1 MATFAPTTFLGFLV
15 NSITGEHFIAA
26 AEGSNPREAEASLRE
41 TYPSAAYQ
49 ILTIYQAQAVQN
61 YLNDAQRWPTLP
73 SRVQPKLADL
83 LATQRIRTQVGGLP
97 PLKKAAV
104 TPAHPHLNAAQIQQI
119 KTIAQ
124 GMPAETQA
132 MAARL
137 LVGSVAPLA
146 AKPMTAPARTPP
158 QPQVQPKVQAPPQPT
173 VQAKL
178 EARIDVSATPTPKGG
193 NIKEALA
200 AMRAF
205 NTPNQPSAYAQ
216 AFASPAAPIA
226 APNLAAMPIT
236 RTPQPGTAAL
246 SPAALPPSARG
257 VAQDDDTPAPA
268 SPFAVGKVSA
278 ISVLKALRSAR

>member
-1 MATFAPTTFLGFLV
+1 MNPFPPTTFLGFLV
-15 NSITGEHFIAA
+15 NSLTGEHFIAA
-26 AEGSNPREAEASLRE
+26 TEGANPHEAAASLRE
-41 TYPSAAYQ
+41 TYPSVAYQ
-49 ILTIYQAQAVQN
+49 ILTIYQAQAVQK
-61 YLNDAQRWPTLP
+61 YLADAQRWPTLP

-83 LATQRIRTQVGGLP
+83 LATQRIRTQLGGLP
-97 PLKKAAV
+97 PLKKAAA

-146 AKPMTAPARTPP
+146 AKPQEAPAPTPR
-158 QPQVQPKVQAPPQPT
+158 QPQAQPKVQAPTQPP

-178 EARIDVSATPTPKGG
+178 EARIEVSATPTPKGG

-205 NTPNQPSAYAQ
+205 NTPSQPSAYSQ
-216 AFASPAAPIA
+216 AFASPAAPTA
-226 APNLAAMPIT
+226 APKLTAMPVT
-236 RTPQPGTAAL
+236 RAPQPGTAAL

-257 VAQDDDTPAPA
+257 VAQDDTPA

-278 ISVLKALRSAR
+278 ISVLKALRTAR